1 GVSSSSGTTSIATR
15 LDNFVNASGTAMVFD
30 LQGRYLGTLQLER
43 NALESALRAKFKTSG
58 AYLVRLGRTFQRVN
72 VN

>member
-1 GVSSSSGTTSIATR
+1 
-15 LDNFVNASGTAMVFD
+15 VNASGTAMVFD
-30 LQGRYLGTLQLER
+30 LQGRYLGTLQIEHLRGPNAAR
-43 NALESALRAKFKTSG
+43 NALESALRVKFKTPG